1 MKQFCCCL
9 TYASVSA
16 SGSVCGLSERLMEW
30 KHVKI
35 SDLDNLK
42 GWCCMHLVG
51 SCFRPKQLAVSAS
64 LSNMQVLQVLVSEL
78 DLFMLTQKLD
88 IFWRRVG
95 LLQYMYVTSI
105 ISADLD
111 IACCIYIHFLLTEL
125 VSISLFGFCALT
137 LIMYYIFKIFFQYS
151 QELKVHAHCKGLHNF
166 YMMCN

>member
-51 SCFRPKQLAVSAS
+51 SCFRPKQRAVSAS
-64 LSNMQVLQVLVSEL
+64 LSNMQVLQSACVWTWSVYAYSEIGYLLEAGRLVTIYVRNLYHFCWSWYCLLYLYTFFVNRACVHFIVWVLC
-78 DLFMLTQKLD
+78 FN
-88 IFWRRVG
+88 IN
-95 LLQYMYVTSI
+95 YV
-105 ISADLD
+105 L
-111 IACCIYIHFLLTEL
+111 CI
-125 VSISLFGFCALT
+125 
-137 LIMYYIFKIFFQYS
+137 
-151 QELKVHAHCKGLHNF
+151 
-166 YMMCN
+166 